1 MGVGCITSA
10 FVLVNSTPDQSEWVL
25 DRIKEIEGVE
35 EAYRIWGIY
44 DIVAEVRAEKKW
56 EISGIVLQIRNVN
69 HVVSTLTL
77 RVVE

>member
-1 MGVGCITSA
+1 M
-10 FVLVNSTPDQSEWVL
+10 VNSAPDQSEWVL
-25 DRIKEIEGVE
+25 DRIEEIEGVE

-44 DIVAEVRAEKKW
+44 DIIAEVRAEKKW
-56 EISGIVLQIRNVN
+56 EISGIVLKIRNVN

>member
-1 MGVGCITSA
+1 M
-10 FVLVNSTPDQSEWVL
+10 VNSAPGQSEWVL
-25 DRIKEIEGVE
+25 DRIEEIEGVE

>member
-1 MGVGCITSA
+1 LGVGCITSA
-10 FVLVNSTPDQSEWVL
+10 FVMVNSASGQSEWVL
-25 DRIKEIEGVE
+25 DRIEEIEGVE

-44 DIVAEVRAEKKW
+44 DIIAEVRAEKKW

-69 HVVSTLTL
+69 HVLSTLTL